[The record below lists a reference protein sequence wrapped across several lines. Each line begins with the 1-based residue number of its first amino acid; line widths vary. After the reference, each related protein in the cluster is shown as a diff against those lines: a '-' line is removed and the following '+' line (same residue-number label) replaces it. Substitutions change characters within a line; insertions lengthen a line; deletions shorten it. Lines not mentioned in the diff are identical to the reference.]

1 MSVAEDLKNDLP
13 VTMTMAAFVGAAWY
27 ICVELN
33 VRLWFSYLRKSG
45 LYFWAC
51 FVGTQ
56 GVLTQPLFIVRES
69 FHALVESNRNLKL
82 IVVSNRSSPTLG

>member
-1 MSVAEDLKNDLP
+1 MGVAEDLKNDLA
-13 VTMTMAAFVGAAWY
+13 VAMTMAAFVGAAWY

-33 VRLWFSYLRKSG
+33 VRLWFSYLRKRG

-56 GVLTQPLFIVRES
+56 GVLTQPLLIVRNPLQD
-69 FHALVESNRNLKL
+69 LVNINQSLADCRAE
-82 IVVSNRSSPTLG
+82 